1 MSQDNLH
8 FETLQVHAGQAPDK
22 STRSL
27 AVPIYQTTSYQFDS
41 SEHGANLFA
50 LKEAGNIYTRITN
63 PTTDMFERRVAALEG
78 GVGAVATSSGHAA
91 QLTALTAI
99 VRKGNNIVSSPYLYG
114 GTFNQFKHTFADWG
128 IEGRFAESDR
138 AEDIE
143 RLIDDN
149 TRAVYVETIGNPGF
163 SVPDFEAVA
172 DVAHRHGVPLVV
184 DNTFGCCGYLCAPL
198 KLGADIVTASAT
210 KWIGGHATSMGGVI
224 VDSGRFDWT
233 TGGKYPG
240 LSEPSESYHGICY
253 TETFG
258 SAAFIAKCRAEGLRD
273 LGACISPFNSYEM
286 MIGLETLSLRV
297 EREAQNALALAR
309 YFDSHPKVE
318 RVFYPGLES
327 DPNHENAVKYLRN
340 GFGAVLAVVLK
351 GSKEETVRFVDNLS
365 LVSHV
370 ANVGD
375 CKTLI
380 IQPSAT
386 THSQLS
392 PDEQRA
398 AGVLPTLL
406 RISAGIEH
414 IDDLIAD
421 FESSFSLI

>member
-8 FETLQVHAGQAPDK
+8 FETLQVHAGQTPD
-22 STRSL
+22 STTRSR
-27 AVPIYQTTSYQFDS
+27 AVPIYQTTCYQFDS

-50 LKEAGNIYTRITN
+50 LKEGGNIYTRLAN

-99 VRKGNNIVSSPYLYG
+99 VRKGQNIVSSPFLYG

-138 AEDIE
+138 AADLE

-163 SVPDFEAVA
+163 SIPDFEAVA
-172 DVAHRHGVPLVV
+172 EMAHSHGIPLVV

-210 KWIGGHATSMGGVI
+210 KWIGGHGTSMGGVI

-233 TGGKYPG
+233 GGKYPQ
-240 LSEPSESYHGICY
+240 LTEPSESYHGLCY

-258 SAAFIAKCRAEGLRD
+258 NAAFIAKCRTEGLRD

-286 MIGLETLSLRV
+286 MTGLETLSLRV

-309 YFDSHPKVE
+309 YFDAHPKVE
-318 RVFYPGLES
+318 KVFYPGLES
-327 DPNHENAVKYLRN
+327 DPNHTNAVKYLRH

-392 PDEQRA
+392 AEEQRA
-398 AGVLPTLL
+398 AGVHPALL

>member
-8 FETLQVHAGQAPDK
+8 FETLQVHAGQTPD
-22 STRSL
+22 STTRSR
-27 AVPIYQTTSYQFDS
+27 AVPIYQTTCYQFDS

-50 LKEAGNIYTRITN
+50 LKEAGNIYTRLAN

-99 VRKGNNIVSSPYLYG
+99 VRKGQNIVSSPFLYG

-138 AEDIE
+138 AADLE

-163 SVPDFEAVA
+163 SIPDFEAVA
-172 DVAHRHGVPLVV
+172 EMAHSHGIPLVV

-210 KWIGGHATSMGGVI
+210 KWIGGHGTSMGGVI

-233 TGGKYPG
+233 GGKYPQ
-240 LSEPSESYHGICY
+240 LTEPSESYHGLCY

-258 SAAFIAKCRAEGLRD
+258 NAAFIAKCRTEGLRD

-286 MIGLETLSLRV
+286 MTGLETLSLRV

-309 YFDSHPKVE
+309 YFDAHPKVE
-318 RVFYPGLES
+318 KVFYPGLES
-327 DPNHENAVKYLRN
+327 DPNHTNAVKYLRH
-340 GFGAVLAVVLK
+340 GFGGAKRRRCA
-351 GSKEETVRFVDNLS
+351 SSTTS
-365 LVSHV
+365 L
-370 ANVGD
+370 
-375 CKTLI
+375 
-380 IQPSAT
+380 
-386 THSQLS
+386 
-392 PDEQRA
+392 
-398 AGVLPTLL
+398 
-406 RISAGIEH
+406 
-414 IDDLIAD
+414 
-421 FESSFSLI
+421 

>member
-8 FETLQVHAGQAPDK
+8 FETLQVHAGQTPD
-22 STRSL
+22 STTRSR
-27 AVPIYQTTSYQFDS
+27 AVPIYQTTCYKFDS

-50 LKEAGNIYTRITN
+50 LKEGGNIYTRLAN

-99 VRKGNNIVSSPYLYG
+99 VRKGQNIVSSPFLYG

-138 AEDIE
+138 AADLE

-163 SVPDFEAVA
+163 SIPDFEAVA
-172 DVAHRHGVPLVV
+172 KMAHSHGIPLVV

-210 KWIGGHATSMGGVI
+210 KWIGGHGTSMGGVI

-233 TGGKYPG
+233 GGKYPQ
-240 LSEPSESYHGICY
+240 LTEPSESYHGLCY

-258 SAAFIAKCRAEGLRD
+258 NAAFIAKCRTEGLRD

-286 MIGLETLSLRV
+286 MTGLETLSLRV

-309 YFDSHPKVE
+309 YFDAHPKVE
-318 RVFYPGLES
+318 KVFYPGLES
-327 DPNHENAVKYLRN
+327 DPNHTNAVKYLRH

-392 PDEQRA
+392 AEEQRA
-398 AGVLPTLL
+398 AGVHPALL